1 MGTYRQPSLVL
12 DKSFETVNKNMAE
25 FQKNLMAQMQANT
38 KKEREKEKLA
48 KKAAKE
54 AQKQNHEYNE
64 YGRKIEASLTKLKP
78 LFMDDSVEI
87 ETSAGSISRSVEQ
100 FDADMVNIT
109 NGVINPATGVAYT
122 NKDLG
127 YEDNFDFQKYIDS
140 ELDGQLEDEVGGAA
154 QDLKVQ
160 VRTLYKELAKHQKGS
175 PIYENIVSGIEA
187 RLTQAPVMFNLLD
200 NTSTNVAGGYDYDG
214 NMIAE
219 AGEINNIV
227 LRDNQPKFELRSEM
241 TKNII
246 NKTNQGRFRYV
257 FTPDGKGGGMSS
269 LVYTNPKSK
278 EAYEVSY
285 ETLVN
290 NVKSGTNGLLE
301 VSSMEPLNNISKDY
315 FKPFFD
321 GEYKGAIE
329 TTTQNVSTLNN
340 AQDVRTRTKTKI
352 KNVEQANNL
361 LWDKVNNFID
371 SGGLTSNSTPT
382 YTQNLWQILGGKG
395 TYNPDKHQEKAK
407 DLMYNYML
415 KTYGQQDVVDKTTS
429 QTELKDSKGEY
440 AKDRLTSGLRLT
452 AEGQKNLAP
461 GNSKDLDQTGRAEF
475 GYQDLWNNY
484 KSLTTGSGNEGIVR
498 LLSDLPYKST
508 YTYNTGAQIAA
519 QFEKQ
524 LADELV
530 GLTDATEIAEL
541 KDSYKDAIAAYKQ
554 NPTATYRTNKNN
566 TDSFKKHTLLELD
579 DWDRLMNE
587 IKWLTSP
594 EKKSFEQAMRMLDK
608 GEDQAMLN
616 AGQDDKR
623 QPLPTTQSTT

>member
-38 KKEREKEKLA
+38 KKAREEEKLA

-64 YGRKIEASLTKLKP
+64 YGRKIEADLTKLKP

-87 ETSAGSISRSVEQ
+87 ETSAGSISKSVQQ
-100 FDADMVNIT
+100 FDEDMANIN
-109 NGVINPATGVAYT
+109 NGVINKATGVAYT

-127 YEDNFDFQKYIDS
+127 YEDNFNFQEYIDS
-140 ELDGQLEDEVGGAA
+140 ELDGQLEDEIGGAA
-154 QDLKVQ
+154 EDLKVQ
-160 VRTLYKELAKHQKGS
+160 VRTLYKELARHQKGS

-187 RLTQAPVMFNLLD
+187 RLTQAPTLFNLLD
-200 NTSTNVAGGYDYDG
+200 NTSNNVAGGYDYDG

-227 LRDNQPKFELRSEM
+227 LRDNQPKFNLRSEM

-269 LVYTNPKSK
+269 LVYTNPKDK
-278 EAYEVSY
+278 ESYEVSY
-285 ETLVN
+285 ETLIN

-321 GEYKGAIE
+321 NEYKGAIE
-329 TTTQNVSTLNN
+329 TTTQNVSSLNN

-352 KNVEQANNL
+352 KNVEEANNL

-407 DLMYNYML
+407 DLMYDYML
-415 KTYGQQDVVDKTTS
+415 KTYGQKDVIDKTTS
-429 QTELKDSKGEY
+429 QTDLKDSKGEY

-452 AEGQKNLAP
+452 AEGQKGLAQENL
-461 GNSKDLDQTGRAEF
+461 KDLDQ
-475 GYQDLWNNY
+475 
-484 KSLTTGSGNEGIVR
+484 SGS
-498 LLSDLPYKST
+498 
-508 YTYNTGAQIAA
+508 
-519 QFEKQ
+519 
-524 LADELV
+524 
-530 GLTDATEIAEL
+530 
-541 KDSYKDAIAAYKQ
+541 
-554 NPTATYRTNKNN
+554 
-566 TDSFKKHTLLELD
+566 
-579 DWDRLMNE
+579 
-587 IKWLTSP
+587 
-594 EKKSFEQAMRMLDK
+594 
-608 GEDQAMLN
+608 
-616 AGQDDKR
+616 
-623 QPLPTTQSTT
+623 

>member
-12 DKSFETVNKNMAE
+12 DKSFETINKNMAE

-38 KKEREKEKLA
+38 KKAREEEKLA

-64 YGRKIEASLTKLKP
+64 YGRKIEADLTKLKP

-100 FDADMVNIT
+100 FEEDRLNIS

-127 YEDNFDFQKYIDS
+127 YEDNFDFQEYIDS

-154 QDLKVQ
+154 DDLKVQ

-200 NTSTNVAGGYDYDG
+200 NTSNNVAGGYDYDG

-269 LVYTNPKSK
+269 LVYTNPKNK

-321 GEYKGAIE
+321 SEYKGAIE
-329 TTTQNVSTLNN
+329 TTTQNVSSLNN

-371 SGGLTSNSTPT
+371 SGGLSSNSTPT

-395 TYNPDKHQEKAK
+395 TYDPDKHQEKAK
-407 DLMYNYML
+407 DLMYSYML
-415 KTYGQQDVVDKTTS
+415 KTYGQQDVVDTTTS

-452 AEGQKNLAP
+452 AEGQKGLAQ

-484 KSLTTGSGNEGIVR
+484 KSLTSGSGNTGIVE

-508 YTYNTGAQIAA
+508 YTYNTGAQIAS

-541 KDSYKDAIAAYKQ
+541 TDAYNDAIKAYKQ
-554 NPTATYRTNKNN
+554 NPTATYRTNKAN
-566 TDSFKKHTLLELD
+566 TDSFKKHTLLQLD

-608 GEDQAMLN
+608 NEDQAMRN
-616 AGQDDKR
+616 DERK
-623 QPLPTTQSTT
+623 PLPGTQSTT

>member
-608 GEDQAMLN
+608 GKDQAMLN
-616 AGQDDKR
+616 TDQDDKR
-623 QPLPTTQSTT
+623 QPLPTT